1 MYTKLI
7 FFVFLFAFTVTA
19 KGNTI
24 TKCVTDTITQAVIDV
39 DYKPEDQSG
48 LNWKDELELSR
59 VIPTIDGKGI
69 RITLPNAD
77 SAKVIILDKKG
88 KKNLKSIL
96 YVAPAV
102 IDISELR
109 NGAYQ
114 LIIQSH
120 NETVVKVFT
129 KSKPKKIK

>member
-1 MYTKLI
+1 MNTKLI
-7 FFVFLFAFTVTA
+7 FFVLLFTVATTV
-19 KGNTI
+19 KGNTN
-24 TKCVTDTITQAVIDV
+24 TKCVTDTISQAVIDV
-39 DYKPEDQSG
+39 EYKPEDHSR
-48 LNWKDELELSR
+48 LNWKAELELSR

-109 NGAYQ
+109 NGVYQ

-129 KSKPKKIK
+129 KSKPKKRR

>member
-1 MYTKLI
+1 MNTKLMLCI
-7 FFVFLFAFTVTA
+7 FLFSITTLV

-24 TKCVTDTITQAVIDV
+24 SKNIADTITHAVIDV
-39 DYKPEDQSG
+39 EYKPEDHSG
-48 LNWKDELELSR
+48 FIWKDELELAR
-59 VIPTIDGKGI
+59 IIPTSDGKGI

-77 SAKVIILDKKG
+77 PAKVIILDKKG

-102 IDISELR
+102 IDISKLR
-109 NGAYQ
+109 NGTYQ

-129 KSKPKKIK
+129 KTKIRKKR

>member
-1 MYTKLI
+1 MNTKLMLCI
-7 FFVFLFAFTVTA
+7 FLFSITTLV

-24 TKCVTDTITQAVIDV
+24 SKNIADTITHAVIDV
-39 DYKPEDQSG
+39 EYKPEDHSG
-48 LNWKDELELSR
+48 FIWKDELELAR
-59 VIPTIDGKGI
+59 IIPTSDGKGI

-77 SAKVIILDKKG
+77 PAKVIILDKKG

-102 IDISELR
+102 IDISKLR
-109 NGAYQ
+109 NGTYQ

-129 KSKPKKIK
+129 KTKPGKKR

>member
-1 MYTKLI
+1 MLCI
-7 FFVFLFAFTVTA
+7 FLFSITTLV

-24 TKCVTDTITQAVIDV
+24 SKNIADTITHAVIDV
-39 DYKPEDQSG
+39 EYKPEDHSG
-48 LNWKDELELSR
+48 FIWKDELELAR
-59 VIPTIDGKGI
+59 IIPTSDGKGI

-77 SAKVIILDKKG
+77 PAKVIILDKKG

-102 IDISELR
+102 IDISKLR
-109 NGAYQ
+109 NGTYQ

-129 KSKPKKIK
+129 KTKPGKKR

>member
-1 MYTKLI
+1 MLC
-7 FFVFLFAFTVTA
+7 VFLFSITTLVI
-19 KGNTI
+19 GNTI
-24 TKCVTDTITQAVIDV
+24 PKNVTDTITHAVIDV
-39 DYKPEDQSG
+39 EYKPEDHSG
-48 LNWKDELELSR
+48 FIWKDELELAR
-59 VIPTIDGKGI
+59 IIPTSDGKGI

-77 SAKVIILDKKG
+77 PAKVIILDKKG

-102 IDISELR
+102 IDISKLR
-109 NGAYQ
+109 NGTYQ

-129 KSKPKKIK
+129 KTKPGKKR

>member
-1 MYTKLI
+1 MNTKLMLCI
-7 FFVFLFAFTVTA
+7 FLFSITTLV

-24 TKCVTDTITQAVIDV
+24 SKNIADTITHAVIDV
-39 DYKPEDQSG
+39 EYKPEDHSG
-48 LNWKDELELSR
+48 FIWKDELELAR
-59 VIPTIDGKGI
+59 IIPTSDGKGI

-77 SAKVIILDKKG
+77 PAKVIILDKKG

-102 IDISELR
+102 IDISKLR
-109 NGAYQ
+109 NDTYQ

-129 KSKPKKIK
+129 KTKPGKKR

>member
-1 MYTKLI
+1 MNTKYLLCA
-7 FFVFLFAFTVTA
+7 FLFTFAATV

-39 DYKPEDQSG
+39 EYKPEDHSG
-48 LNWKDELELSR
+48 LNWKNELELAR
-59 VIPTIDGKGI
+59 IIPTSDGKGI

-77 SAKVIILDKKG
+77 PAKVIILDKNG
-88 KKNLKSIL
+88 KKNLKTIL
-96 YVAPAV
+96 YVAPAI
-102 IDISELR
+102 IDISNLR
-109 NGAYQ
+109 NGDYQ

-129 KSKPKKIK
+129 KTTPRKKR